1 MAACIYSPLIK
12 NLRRVSNELISV
24 TDLLPTL
31 AAVAGINIT
40 DTSID
45 GLNVWDTISLG
56 SPSPRKEILYTI
68 EEVIG
73 FSAVANDGWK
83 ILNGSENINSA
94 GWMGAPGSDFL
105 KLDMESYAKTIF
117 DSEASKFLPELDLET
132 IKTMRERATVHCNIT
147 ANQCNPLEAPCLFN
161 IIEDP
166 CEMNNL
172 AATRPDKLNFMM
184 TRLEHHLGNVVP
196 TRRRFTDDNCDPKFF
211 NG

>member
-12 NLRRVSNELISV
+12 NLRRVSDELISV

-45 GLNVWDTISLG
+45 GLDVWDSISLG

-68 EEVIG
+68 EQVLG
-73 FSAVANDGWK
+73 FSAVVNDGWK
-83 ILNGSENINSA
+83 IVNRSENINNA
-94 GWMGAPGSDFL
+94 VWMGASGSDFL
-105 KLDMESYAKTIF
+105 KLDLESYAKTIF
-117 DSEASKFLPELDLET
+117 DSESSKFLPELDLET
-132 IKTMRERATVHCNIT
+132 IQTMRERATVLCNNT

-172 AATRPDKLNFMM
+172 ATTRPDKLSFMM
-184 TRLEHHLGNVVP
+184 SRLEHHLRNVVP